1 MSGYDTPT
9 HQHTHLQRH
18 QRRSTAATIHFS
30 NNRQQITDNS
40 NIQHPKMALR
50 NSLDNEIQV
59 IPPNSHPTT
68 VYTKLSYDWREETGV
83 DKAQW

>member
-1 MSGYDTPT
+1 VDTT
-9 HQHTHLQRH
+9 HQHTNTLTCNDISDDRLRQ
-18 QRRSTAATIHFS
+18 QSTSATI
-30 NNRQQITDNS
+30 DNKS
-40 NIQHPKMALR
+40 PTTAT
-50 NSLDNEIQV
+50 SDNEIQV